1 MKFAII
7 SDIHANYQALEAVL
21 EDIKIQGCEKILCLG
36 DLALAGPQPRMV
48 VEYIQNQKD
57 WLVIQGNTD
66 KLIGDFSKV
75 F

>member
-48 VEYIQNQKD
+48 VE
-57 WLVIQGNTD
+57 
-66 KLIGDFSKV
+66 
-75 F
+75 